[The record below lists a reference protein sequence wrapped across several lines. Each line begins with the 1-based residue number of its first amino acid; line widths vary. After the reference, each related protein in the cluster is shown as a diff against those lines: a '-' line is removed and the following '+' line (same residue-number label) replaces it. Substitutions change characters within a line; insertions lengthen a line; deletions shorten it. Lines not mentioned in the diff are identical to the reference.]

1 MEYLNC
7 SIEWHFYLLMGD
19 SSAIP
24 NQGNTRDTSHNSMT
38 HLHGRVPKS
47 SSFVLSPSNCST
59 WRTMAGKDIVD
70 GCQRPPL
77 VGLPCIVLDQ
87 PLLHLTFALVAAA
100 TPSSP
105 SCCYGYW
112 SSPPSPLT
120 SARCS
125 LCNASSN
132 EPQPQ
137 GPPQPATAAS
147 SVQPFAPSH
156 SLPLSQEAR
165 APSWARIQITYQC
178 NPGDFSGFFQLLAHQ
193 MSPDR
198 GIWSHLFFCCLYQSE
213 DWGAPLYY

>member
-77 VGLPCIVLDQ
+77 IGLPCIVLDQ

-125 LCNASSN
+125 LCNASLN

-165 APSWARIQITYQC
+165 APSG
-178 NPGDFSGFFQLLAHQ
+178 PGSRLHISATPGTSLGSSSF
-193 MSPDR
+193 
-198 GIWSHLFFCCLYQSE
+198 
-213 DWGAPLYY
+213 

>member
-1 MEYLNC
+1 
-7 SIEWHFYLLMGD
+7 
-19 SSAIP
+19 
-24 NQGNTRDTSHNSMT
+24 
-38 HLHGRVPKS
+38 
-47 SSFVLSPSNCST
+47 
-59 WRTMAGKDIVD
+59 MAGKDIVD

-125 LCNASSN
+125 LCNASLN

-147 SVQPFAPSH
+147 SVNLSSHPTVGLCPRKPELRPGPGSRLHISATPGTSLGSSSFWLTKCLQTGEYGHIFFFAACIRVRIGVPPS
-156 SLPLSQEAR
+156 
-165 APSWARIQITYQC
+165 ITKEILVCIISSTQTSM
-178 NPGDFSGFFQLLAHQ
+178 N
-193 MSPDR
+193 
-198 GIWSHLFFCCLYQSE
+198 
-213 DWGAPLYY
+213 